1 VFANPSR
8 SPAVTYEIEGFDPS
22 RFNDIHALLHVG
34 ADLLY
39 ASRIAVGRGV
49 ILIPCGVIT
58 HAGNHTLMVA
68 HTNGTIIALNSIQV
82 FKLPFV
88 SAYSYVHKLQ
98 SRASHFCPILVVTT
112 NEAEGYRG
120 LVQHGGSP
128 GWLEES
134 DPAGEILYVMDGP
147 YRLAFPGCPDR
158 SCPAA
163 S

>member
-1 VFANPSR
+1 MFANPSR

-82 FKLPFV
+82 FKLPFA
-88 SAYSYVHKLQ
+88 SAYSYLHIIQ
-98 SRASHFCPILVVTT
+98 YTQYYAC
-112 NEAEGYRG
+112 
-120 LVQHGGSP
+120 
-128 GWLEES
+128 ES
-134 DPAGEILYVMDGP
+134 FLPDFNGEIWHLSHHGLKIIVNDHGHLTFTISISFKIKGRHFWVQFQY
-147 YRLAFPGCPDR
+147 
-158 SCPAA
+158 SCRHNQ
-163 S
+163 